1 MGGEEGL
8 EDGLK
13 ETKIQ
18 PAVEGLVLKQVA
30 QSEQQERRRKITN
43 VAQKRKT

>member
-13 ETKIQ
+13 ETKTQ